1 MEAAYRGGAWAD
13 FAARSAREPGGPHE
27 AEAMKTKLDCR
38 AWSFL
43 LVASLALG
51 GCVVAPVDD
60 RYYEDE
66 VVVVTPP
73 ARVEYRGYP
82 PVAGYIWIDGF
93 WNWSGYRHDWV
104 PGYWAPPHHRHF
116 RPPVRR
122 AYPEPRHFERD
133 RGRDRDRSHG
143 WTGGDDRRR
152 DSARDRD
159 ARREPGLARPRQAS
173 RTPPRAAQRERLRP
187 ERREQ
192 LRPQPRP
199 GFGERMRDNAGAAV
213 PRAVQS
219 RERRPNPATLR
230 ERIDA
235 RRRATGGEPRVGRAT
250 GEARPQ
256 RGDGDPRARPSW
268 PRQERDGGG

>member
-1 MEAAYRGGAWAD
+1 MQRPYGGGAWAD
-13 FAARSAREPGGPHE
+13 SAARSAREPGGPHE

-82 PVAGYIWIDGF
+82 PVAGYICIDGF
-93 WNWSGYRHDWV
+93 WSWSGYRHDWV

-122 AYPEPRHFERD
+122 APPAPRHFER
-133 RGRDRDRSHG
+133 
-143 WTGGDDRRR
+143 
-152 DSARDRD
+152 
-159 ARREPGLARPRQAS
+159 
-173 RTPPRAAQRERLRP
+173 
-187 ERREQ
+187 
-192 LRPQPRP
+192 
-199 GFGERMRDNAGAAV
+199 
-213 PRAVQS
+213 
-219 RERRPNPATLR
+219 
-230 ERIDA
+230 
-235 RRRATGGEPRVGRAT
+235 
-250 GEARPQ
+250 
-256 RGDGDPRARPSW
+256 
-268 PRQERDGGG
+268 ERDHD